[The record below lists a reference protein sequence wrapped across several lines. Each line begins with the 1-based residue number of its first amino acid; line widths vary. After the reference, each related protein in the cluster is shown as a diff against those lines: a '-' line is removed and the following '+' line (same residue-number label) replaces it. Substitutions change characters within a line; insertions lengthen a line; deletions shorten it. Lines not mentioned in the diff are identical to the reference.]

1 MASLRPVLEEME
13 AAAGGP
19 GKWLAIYGGDPCG
32 RKALLGVPSAAA
44 DGADDGAFTIGDLMR
59 AVKAEF
65 SPALLAVSS
74 PAADGTV
81 AAPGGH
87 VDFQY
92 RFQGGAAGGS
102 FGGVDKET
110 GDLLGATAV
119 YLGPGARRALGGV
132 VCVGGGEQSCQ
143 EVMYAA
149 GRGLPWRYVR
159 AASGDAPDVF
169 GPVDDWV
176 RGGGL

>member
-44 DGADDGAFTIGDLMR
+44 ADGADDGAFTIGDLMR

-74 PAADGTV
+74 AAELRRSV
-81 AAPGGH
+81 
-87 VDFQY
+87 
-92 RFQGGAAGGS
+92 
-102 FGGVDKET
+102 
-110 GDLLGATAV
+110 
-119 YLGPGARRALGGV
+119 ARRSIRRLTVICDNYGY
-132 VCVGGGEQSCQ
+132 ST
-143 EVMYAA
+143 A
-149 GRGLPWRYVR
+149 GTQL
-159 AASGDAPDVF
+159 
-169 GPVDDWV
+169 
-176 RGGGL
+176 